1 MGRLTSPTMKWLVI
15 KNMPINTGD
24 ASNVGSIPGSG
35 WSPGGGNGNPLK
47 YSCLENCMDKGA
59 LQTTVH
65 AATNSRTWQSG
76 WTRWMLWVQAPLSL
90 FDLQGALLHTC
101 ILEVPLDLENKE
113 YVVFYLLSGQGLSS
127 SFNYLTVFILEY
139 QSTEVKLQLFSLGP
153 IYLLPQSDAISG

>member
-1 MGRLTSPTMKWLVI
+1 
-15 KNMPINTGD
+15 
-24 ASNVGSIPGSG
+24 
-35 WSPGGGNGNPLK
+35 
-47 YSCLENCMDKGA
+47 
-59 LQTTVH
+59 
-65 AATNSRTWQSG
+65 
-76 WTRWMLWVQAPLSL
+76 MLWVQAPLSL